1 MSYVSE
7 SNAASLTSSLKR
19 GLLLGAVTTWI
30 RVNNIDRPLAP
41 GARVCVPTAS
51 AHRYRVS
58 TFGVK
63 SCNVRPLGAVDN
75 WKDE

>member
-30 RVNNIDRPLAP
+30 RVNHIDRPLAGRP
-41 GARVCVPTAS
+41 RLCADRVGPSISGIRFWC
-51 AHRYRVS
+51 
-58 TFGVK
+58 
-63 SCNVRPLGAVDN
+63 
-75 WKDE
+75 